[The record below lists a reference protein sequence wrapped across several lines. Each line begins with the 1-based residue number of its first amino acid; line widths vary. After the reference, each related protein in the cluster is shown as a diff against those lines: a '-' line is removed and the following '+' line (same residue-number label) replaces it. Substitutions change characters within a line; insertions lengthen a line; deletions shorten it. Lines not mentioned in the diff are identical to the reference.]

1 MEVLAMSSEVLSRDT
16 LAGHRGAVWDY
27 ISPSRLSLWI
37 RCPLAFKFRYVDGI
51 RTPPSE
57 NLFLGKQVHDGLEY
71 FYRHRQ
77 AGVCLSAAEVAGHID
92 QHWSTAADQEGIEF
106 KKQDASE
113 KLKAKCQ
120 SLVACYWDKFA
131 DTDEKVIG
139 VEAAM
144 QAALV
149 DPLTGDRLGLPMV
162 GVSDLLLETDD
173 GPVLVDFKTAA
184 RGGEPIEQQHEI
196 QLACY
201 ASMFRELTGDLEH
214 GLEIRSL
221 VKTKT
226 PRVDVHRYERRS
238 QRHMARLFAVIREY
252 LRAIDLG
259 EFHYRPGF
267 NCMFC
272 DVRQPCIEWD
282 AGGNQAAAF

>member
-1 MEVLAMSSEVLSRDT
+1 MSSEVLSRDT
-16 LAGHRGAVWDY
+16 LAEHRGAVWDY
-27 ISPSRLSLWI
+27 LSPSRLSLWM
-37 RCPLAFKFRYVDGI
+37 RCPLAFKFRYIDGI

-57 NLFLGKQVHDGLEY
+57 NLFLGKQVHDGLEF

-77 AGVCLSAAEVAGHID
+77 AGVRLSREEVSGHIAR
-92 QHWSTAADQEGIEF
+92 HWSTTAEQEQMEF
-106 KKQDASE
+106 RKPDASD

-120 SLVACYWDKFA
+120 LLVACYLDEFA
-131 DTDEKVIG
+131 GTDEKVIG
-139 VEAAM
+139 VESAM
-144 QAALV
+144 EATLV
-149 DPLTGDRLGLPMV
+149 DPATGDRLGLPMV

-201 ASMFRELTGDLEH
+201 ASLFRKLTGDLEG
-214 GLEIRSL
+214 GLEVRSL

-226 PRVDVHRYERRS
+226 PRIEVHRYERRS
-238 QRHMARLFAVIREY
+238 HRHMARLFAVIREY
-252 LRAIDLG
+252 LRAIELG
-259 EFHYRPGF
+259 EFNYRPGF

-282 AGGNQAAAF
+282 AGRNQVAPF

>member
-1 MEVLAMSSEVLSRDT
+1 VVFDRLTTQQTAALTLPFQDIFTIKLRDLMTSRDDLNRSPVGMRRVNRCAAFQAGCLDVGTAFHEQLHDFRSSE
-16 LAGHRGAVWDY
+16 
-27 ISPSRLSLWI
+27 
-37 RCPLAFKFRYVDGI
+37 K
-51 RTPPSE
+51 
-57 NLFLGKQVHDGLEY
+57 
-71 FYRHRQ
+71 
-77 AGVCLSAAEVAGHID
+77 
-92 QHWSTAADQEGIEF
+92 
-106 KKQDASE
+106 
-113 KLKAKCQ
+113 
-120 SLVACYWDKFA
+120 
-131 DTDEKVIG
+131 
-139 VEAAM
+139 
-144 QAALV
+144 
-149 DPLTGDRLGLPMV
+149 
-162 GVSDLLLETDD
+162 
-173 GPVLVDFKTAA
+173 

>member
-1 MEVLAMSSEVLSRDT
+1 MSSEVLSRDT
-16 LAGHRGAVWDY
+16 LAEHRGAVWDY
-27 ISPSRLSLWI
+27 LSPSRLSLWM
-37 RCPLAFKFRYVDGI
+37 RCPLAFKFRYIDGI

-57 NLFLGKQVHDGLEY
+57 NLFLGKQVHDGLEF

-77 AGVCLSAAEVAGHID
+77 AGVRLSREEVSGHITR
-92 QHWSTAADQEGIEF
+92 HWSTTADQEQMEF
-106 KKQDASE
+106 RKPDASD

-120 SLVACYWDKFA
+120 LLVACYLDEFA
-131 DTDEKVIG
+131 GTDEKVIG
-139 VEAAM
+139 VESAM
-144 QAALV
+144 EATLV
-149 DPLTGDRLGLPMV
+149 DPATGDRLGLPMV

-196 QLACY
+196 QLTCY
-201 ASMFRELTGDLEH
+201 ASMFRELTGDLEG
-214 GLEIRSL
+214 GLEVRSL

-226 PRVDVHRYERRS
+226 PRIEVHRYERRS
-238 QRHMARLFAVIREY
+238 HRHMARLFAVIREY
-252 LRAIDLG
+252 LRAIELG
-259 EFHYRPGF
+259 EFNYRPGF

-282 AGGNQAAAF
+282 AGRNQVAPF